1 MCAARAV
8 EGEVWFLCEF
18 FLFSAFI
25 LLELM
30 EAVGSPWS
38 DPKRPGAE
46 SGEVVGWTE
55 EVVLGRRE
63 LVKQIALSA
72 SSQRRYQVG
81 IRCRGLRNAPL
92 SCSASLVLVDK
103 ATAVH
108 AGMRHETPVIDR
120 LQLQGK
126 NLSVEQI
133 FDVPEVSDD
142 TSVHVEFALGPVSG
156 LWRRKAE
163 IHVQLLPLAPLH
175 EDSGAGGDL
184 QPVRKICHLRASSR
198 HIDEHTDLPIANEY
212 CGAEASQN
220 GLADSSVLECSQS
233 VSSPSIFPLYPASWD
248 SPPNSSAAGT
258 SPPARKPWLLANWAA
273 QFRAMRPK
281 MADKPDNSMILPK
294 PSHAEEEA
302 RRMARMIMRDS
313 TDAPAP
319 RHCKESHARV
329 NSGHRRV
336 SHEASRVGDGIDES
350 TKGVRV
356 VRALGLA
363 LKDTNAISGRGH
375 ERNTDARED
384 EIQPAEEVKFTQGA
398 ARSGSPDEVT
408 QVERRGQ
415 GRKECEGRK
424 QKTARARESGAKK
437 DTKRGP
443 GDSTPAYV
451 SPGSSLVKQTGDDSL
466 EDSSIIDAVGS
477 STSATVAEDD
487 GEICWRVHERVPA
500 SGLKGTF
507 LLQDPGRYR
516 LTLHTLAPTWIP
528 NRAMGY
534 VMTIMPSNKGAKA
547 VSPAAPGAMA
557 TPAVAATRGARRL
570 VFDSPEFLSV
580 DHWFVLEASDVPA
593 KVTYSLWSH
602 AIFKTSGAHAAILR
616 LSAGLAAA
624 VPEEAWLVPSS
635 SGGMRELE
643 ERQRKAPKRIDKE
656 LTEML
661 KAVDHEATTQMVLG
675 VLALVC
681 LSCFNDI
688 AALTLV
694 LLPLPPWRPMWQMP
708 VSLRGVAGAAA
719 ICWCMQHPH
728 HVYKQLLT
736 WHQDWL
742 NYNRVKKQAER
753 VTELSERI
761 KAKGLWGKLKLVRS
775 EYMRTLHEHSTELD
789 ASPEAALL
797 TETAHNDGDVTSP
810 LSTPHKGDMSP
821 PPISPD
827 K

>member
-1 MCAARAV
+1 
-8 EGEVWFLCEF
+8 
-18 FLFSAFI
+18 
-25 LLELM
+25 M
-30 EAVGSPWS
+30 EAIGSPWS

-46 SGEVVGWTE
+46 AGEVVGWTE

-92 SCSASLVLVDK
+92 SCSASLVLVNK
-103 ATAVH
+103 AATVH
-108 AGMRHETPVIDR
+108 AGMRHKTPVIDR

-163 IHVQLLPLAPLH
+163 IYVQLLPHAPLS
-175 EDSGAGGDL
+175 EGSRAGGDL

-212 CGAEASQN
+212 CGAEALQN
-220 GLADSSVLECSQS
+220 GHADSAVLEFSQS
-233 VSSPSIFPLYPASWD
+233 VSSPSIFPLHPASSD

-281 MADKPDNSMILPK
+281 VADKPDSSMILPK
-294 PSHAEEEA
+294 PRHAEEEA

-319 RHCKESHARV
+319 RPGKQPHSRD
-329 NSGHRRV
+329 NSGLRRV
-336 SHEASRVGDGIDES
+336 SHEDSRVGDGIDAGS
-350 TKGVRV
+350 KGARV
-356 VRALGLA
+356 VRIPPSPAQQL

-375 ERNTDARED
+375 ERDTDARED
-384 EIQPAEEVKFTQGA
+384 DIQPEEEVEITQGA
-398 ARSGSPDEVT
+398 ARLGSPDKVAHA
-408 QVERRGQ
+408 ERRGH
-415 GRKECEGRK
+415 GRKESQGRK
-424 QKTARARESGAKK
+424 QKTARARDSVGKK
-437 DTKRGP
+437 DMTRGP
-443 GDSTPAYV
+443 GDSTSACLSPA
-451 SPGSSLVKQTGDDSL
+451 SSLVKQTGDDSL
-466 EDSSIIDAVGS
+466 EDSSVVDAVGG
-477 STSATVAEDD
+477 STTATVAEDD

-534 VMTIMPSNKGAKA
+534 VMTILPSNKGAKV

-624 VPEEAWLVPSS
+624 VPEDAWLVPSS
-635 SGGMRELE
+635 SGGMREQE

-661 KAVDHEATTQMVLG
+661 KAVDDEATTQMVLG

-719 ICWCMQHPH
+719 LCWCMQHPH
-728 HVYKQLLT
+728 YVYKQLLT

-775 EYMRTLHEHSTELD
+775 EYMRTLHEHSTELE

-810 LSTPHKGDMSP
+810 LSTPHKGDKSP
-821 PPISPD
+821 PALSPD